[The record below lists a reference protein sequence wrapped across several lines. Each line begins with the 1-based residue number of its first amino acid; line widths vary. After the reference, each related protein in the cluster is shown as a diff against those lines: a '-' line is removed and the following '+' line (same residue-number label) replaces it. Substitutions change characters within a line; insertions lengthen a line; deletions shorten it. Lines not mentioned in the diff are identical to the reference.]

1 MKITSAQI
9 GLQGI
14 RLALW
19 MQKGRVHLSK
29 GANFGTRKGWGI
41 DSMLGVPPLTRWNAK
56 REREVMVGKKG
67 YGQSMSFLAYFLTM
81 LSSPKM
87 NRDLLTVK
95 QFCRTGMGLYKAIV
109 RALCA
114 FDCL

>member
-1 MKITSAQI
+1 MYGS
-9 GLQGI
+9 
-14 RLALW
+14 
-19 MQKGRVHLSK
+19 KGRQIRARGSV
-29 GANFGTRKGWGI
+29 AFE
-41 DSMLGVPPLTRWNAK
+41 P
-56 REREVMVGKKG
+56 EVMQNVLMDRCWTEHLTSVQLEADKEGARDKTTLQRGVTVGKKG

-95 QFCRTGMGLYKAIV
+95 QFCRTGIGLYKAIV

>member
-1 MKITSAQI
+1 M
-9 GLQGI
+9 
-14 RLALW
+14 
-19 MQKGRVHLSK
+19 
-29 GANFGTRKGWGI
+29 GAN
-41 DSMLGVPPLTRWNAK
+41 SMLGFPPYPK
-56 REREVMVGKKG
+56 KCKGERGVMVGKKG

-95 QFCRTGMGLYKAIV
+95 QFCRTGIGLYKAIV

>member
-1 MKITSAQI
+1 M
-9 GLQGI
+9 
-14 RLALW
+14 
-19 MQKGRVHLSK
+19 
-29 GANFGTRKGWGI
+29 
-41 DSMLGVPPLTRWNAK
+41 
-56 REREVMVGKKG
+56 GKKG

-87 NRDLLTVK
+87 NKDLLTVK
-95 QFCRTGMGLYKAIV
+95 QFCRTGIGLYKAIV

>member
-1 MKITSAQI
+1 
-9 GLQGI
+9 
-14 RLALW
+14 
-19 MQKGRVHLSK
+19 
-29 GANFGTRKGWGI
+29 
-41 DSMLGVPPLTRWNAK
+41 MLGFPPYPK
-56 REREVMVGKKG
+56 KCKGERGVMVGKKG
-67 YGQSMSFLAYFLTM
+67 YGQSRSFLAYFLTM

-95 QFCRTGMGLYKAIV
+95 QFCRTGIGLYKAIV